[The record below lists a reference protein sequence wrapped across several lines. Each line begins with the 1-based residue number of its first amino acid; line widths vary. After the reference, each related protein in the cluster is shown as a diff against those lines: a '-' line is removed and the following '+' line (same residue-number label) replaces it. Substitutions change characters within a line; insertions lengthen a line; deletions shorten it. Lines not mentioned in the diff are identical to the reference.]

1 MRPRET
7 ILIGYLLVAA
17 LSLTGVLFRG
27 VATADG
33 LVLGLPAG
41 LAWVMGWSI
50 ATFLVLAVYDATR
63 PASAASMDGDQS

>member
-1 MRPRET
+1 MRPRE
-7 ILIGYLLVAA
+7 LLLGAYLLVLV

-41 LAWVMGWSI
+41 LAWVTMW
-50 ATFLVLAVYDATR
+50 AVVTPLVMWAYS
-63 PASAASMDGDQS
+63 ASAPEGEDGP